1 MKEPGWTR
9 QRQRGLE
16 LAVPGGTQA
25 TAITMNHGGADGGRS
40 HGGGRAAKSKGMTD
54 DSRAGGG
61 GT

>member
-1 MKEPGWTR
+1 M
-9 QRQRGLE
+9 
-16 LAVPGGTQA
+16 PGGTQA